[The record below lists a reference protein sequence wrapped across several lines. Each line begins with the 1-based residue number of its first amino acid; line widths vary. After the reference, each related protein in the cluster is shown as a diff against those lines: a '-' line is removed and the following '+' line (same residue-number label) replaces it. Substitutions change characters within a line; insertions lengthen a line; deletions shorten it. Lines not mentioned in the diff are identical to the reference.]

1 VVTRQ
6 LWQRDRRGRS
16 RTGRP
21 LPLEMRGRDELLH
34 QFRSQPGLVVLVGI
48 GRVSNSTVAAE
59 LARLEQP
66 ERLVW

>member
-1 VVTRQ
+1 
-6 LWQRDRRGRS
+6 
-16 RTGRP
+16 